1 VVSNLTKSLAKGV
14 SPDAEVNRMQSRR
27 RKIAVYVLIIVAT
40 LVLIALPIWLG
51 TGPVVL
57 APGID
62 P

>member
-1 VVSNLTKSLAKGV
+1 
-14 SPDAEVNRMQSRR
+14 MQSRR

-40 LVLIALPIWLG
+40 LVLIVLPIWLA

>member
-1 VVSNLTKSLAKGV
+1 
-14 SPDAEVNRMQSRR
+14 MQHRWR
-27 RKIAVYVLIIVAT
+27 TITVYVFIAVAIG
-40 LVLIALPIWLG
+40 VLIAIPIWLG

>member
-1 VVSNLTKSLAKGV
+1 
-14 SPDAEVNRMQSRR
+14 MQSRR

-40 LVLIALPIWLG
+40 LVLIGLPIWLG